1 MTSSG
6 RHNRADRHVVA
17 LIGNPNVGKSTL
29 FTALTGT
36 RQKVAN
42 FPGVTVEAKLGTT
55 NFENTE
61 FTVIDLP
68 GTYSLAARSPD
79 ERVAI
84 DALLGRLPQT
94 PAPDGVILILDAS
107 SLDRNLYLGTQVLEY
122 GLPTVI
128 ALTMVDVAKDRGIS
142 IDLEKLS
149 AALGVSVVVVNAPS
163 NLGVAELKATLHRQ
177 LHHPGKP
184 LELPFPPGLRQAAD
198 DLYQDLCDLSVDLGY
213 KPSRPEAMRLLVD
226 TAGPMQ
232 QEVREAGGAAFVEKL
247 EQLRNRA
254 AQGRSLALQ
263 EAQARYGQISA
274 WMREAKQTQASD
286 ARTRTDKVDAI
297 LTHKLWGTLV
307 FVLVMGLMFQSIYS
321 WSGPL
326 MEGIEGGIGWLG
338 EQVVSLLPQDA
349 AMLRSLVGSGIFGG
363 VGGVLVFLPQILILF
378 LFIAVLEDLG
388 YMSRAAFLMDRIMS
402 RFGLSGRSFIPLLS
416 SFACAIPGIMGTR
429 VIEDR
434 NTRLTTVF
442 LAPFMSCSARLP
454 VYTLMIGAFVP
465 GQTVLGFLNLQG
477 LVLFAMYWVGPAFAV
492 PTALVLKRGILKSKV
507 TPFLME
513 MPSYK
518 MPRLK
523 NVLRVLYERGS
534 SFVKRAGTVI
544 LAVSIIVWA
553 LLWFPHSSQVSQ
565 PFENQRQ
572 AATEQYEAE
581 SNRLAN
587 GYKPGLAG
595 ADLAAQPDVEAALQD
610 VAELQETRA
619 QGQQEDQAAFGHD
632 PQALAEAARLD
643 EAAYVAT
650 LQELKR
656 RHKQAFDA
664 AMGLN
669 EAQAKRDEVIADAD
683 HGESAALAEDS
694 ILGRV
699 GHALAPAFRPLGWDW
714 RIGMGA
720 IASFPAREVIVGTL
734 GTIFS
739 LGSEVEAEDASLRDH
754 LVAAKDEDGNPLFTL
769 ATALS
774 VMVFFALCAQCAATL
789 AVMRRETNSWK
800 WPIASFLYMTTL
812 AYVVAAATFWVARGL
827 GG

>member
-42 FPGVTVEAKLGTT
+42 FPGVTVEAKLGTAR
-55 NFENTE
+55 FENTE
-61 FTVIDLP
+61 ITVVDLP
-68 GTYSLAARSPD
+68 GAYSLAARSPD

-84 DALLGRLPQT
+84 DALLGRLDET

-107 SLDRNLYLGTQVLEY
+107 SLDRNLYLGTQVLEF

-128 ALTMVDVAKDRGIS
+128 ALTMVDVAKDRGIR
-142 IDLEKLS
+142 IDAEQLS
-149 AALGVSVVVVNAPS
+149 GALGVPVVVVNAPRGQ
-163 NLGVAELKATLHRQ
+163 GVEELKATLHRQ

-184 LELPFPPGLRQAAD
+184 LELPFPTELRSAAD
-198 DLYQDLCDLSVDLGY
+198 ALYQDLCDLSVGLGY

-226 TAGPMQ
+226 AAGPMQ
-232 QEVREAGGAAFVEKL
+232 DEAREVGGPAFVEKL
-247 EQLRNRA
+247 EKLRAGA
-254 AQGRSLALQ
+254 AQSRSLALL
-263 EAQARYGQISA
+263 EAQTRYGQIA
-274 WMREAKQTQASD
+274 QWMRGAKQVDANP

-338 EQVVSLLPQDA
+338 EQVVGLLPQDA

-388 YMSRAAFLMDRIMS
+388 YMSRAAFLMDRIMA

-465 GQTVLGFLNLQG
+465 QQTVLGFLNLQG

-492 PTALVLKRGILKSKV
+492 PTALVLKRGILKSRV

-518 MPRLK
+518 LPRLK
-523 NVLRVLYERGS
+523 NVLRVLYERGG

-553 LLWFPHSSQVSQ
+553 LLWFPHSAEVSQ
-565 PFENQRQ
+565 PFEDQRQ
-572 AATEQYEAE
+572 SATTQYEAE
-581 SNRLAN
+581 ADRVAREFQ
-587 GYKPGLAG
+587 PGLAG
-595 ADLAAQPDVEAALQD
+595 ADLAARPDVQAALDDIAELEQTRADGRAQDEAAF
-610 VAELQETRA
+610 A
-619 QGQQEDQAAFGHD
+619 HD
-632 PQALAEAARLD
+632 PQALQEAARLD
-643 EAAYVAT
+643 EAAYVAA

-656 RHKQAFDA
+656 RHQRAFDA
-664 AMGLN
+664 AMGLHAAAN
-669 EAQAKRDEVIADAD
+669 LRDDSISDAD
-683 HGESAALAEDS
+683 HAEAAALAEDS

-699 GHALAPAFRPLGWDW
+699 GHALAPAFKPLGWDW

-739 LGSEVEAEDASLRDH
+739 LGGDVEAEDASLRDK
-754 LVAAKDEDGNPLFTL
+754 LVAARDEDGNPLFTL

-800 WPIASFLYMTTL
+800 WPAASFVYMTTL
-812 AYVVAAATFWVARGL
+812 AYAAAAATFWIARSM